1 MKKIII
7 SIKKEYVDKIISGE
21 KKYEYRTR
29 VAKNDINKIIIY
41 CTIPTKKVVAE
52 AEIVGV
58 LAMSRDQLW
67 DETSKHAG
75 ISKDGFMKYF
85 EKNEIAYAYKL
96 GKITVFE
103 KKKDLIDYGLKW
115 APQSFVY
122 IT

>member
-1 MKKIII
+1 MKRIII

-21 KKYEYRTR
+21 KKYEFRTR
-29 VAKNDINKIIIY
+29 VAKSDISKIIIY

-58 LAMSRDQLW
+58 LAMSKDQLW
-67 DETSKHAG
+67 EETSKHAG
-75 ISKDGFMKYF
+75 ISKDSFMKYF
-85 EKNEIAYAYKL
+85 EKNDTAYAYKL
-96 GKITVFE
+96 GKITVFD
-103 KKKDLIDYGLKW
+103 KKKDLIDYGVKW

>member
-7 SIKKEYVDKIISGE
+7 SIKKEYVDKILSGE
-21 KKYEYRTR
+21 KKYEFRTR

-58 LAMSRDQLW
+58 LAMSKDQLW

-75 ISKDGFMKYF
+75 ISKDRFMKYF